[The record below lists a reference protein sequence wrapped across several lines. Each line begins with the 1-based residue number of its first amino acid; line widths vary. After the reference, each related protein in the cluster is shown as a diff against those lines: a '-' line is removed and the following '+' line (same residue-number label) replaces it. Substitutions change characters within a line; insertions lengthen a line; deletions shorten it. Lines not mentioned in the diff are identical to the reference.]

1 MTLIS
6 DTYNFKQKN
15 ISSDLYIFLL
25 EMFLFPEDANPHTTL
40 AIRQKGKSP
49 NSSYK
54 KTKDAK
60 FSKKL
65 IFLTECIKG

>member
-1 MTLIS
+1 MYILAVYVFIS
-6 DTYNFKQKN
+6 WRCYTTYNTGNK
-15 ISSDLYIFLL
+15 
-25 EMFLFPEDANPHTTL
+25 A
-40 AIRQKGKSP
+40 KGKSP

>member
-1 MTLIS
+1 
-6 DTYNFKQKN
+6 
-15 ISSDLYIFLL
+15 
-25 EMFLFPEDANPHTTL
+25 MFLFPEDANPHTTL

-49 NSSYK
+49 NSYK

>member
-1 MTLIS
+1 
-6 DTYNFKQKN
+6 
-15 ISSDLYIFLL
+15 
-25 EMFLFPEDANPHTTL
+25 MFLFPEDVTQLHITL

-49 NSSYK
+49 NSGYK

-65 IFLTECIKG
+65 IFLTLSVSRGKK